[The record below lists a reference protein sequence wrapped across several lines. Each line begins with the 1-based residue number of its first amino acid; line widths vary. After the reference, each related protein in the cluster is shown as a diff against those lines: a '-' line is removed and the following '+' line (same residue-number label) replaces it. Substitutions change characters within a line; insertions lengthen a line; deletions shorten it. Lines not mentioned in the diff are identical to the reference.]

1 MSGWMNTSS
10 CASLIALTVVLAC
23 TGCASEPDP
32 PPPVP
37 GAAKYH
43 RAFDAAQ
50 AAAGEVGIA
59 VRTSDRDA
67 GRILGSKD
75 GVEVMIWLQW
85 QPSGSTKVEF
95 NPTGTDKDPKLGEK
109 WLAAYNRRMGR

>member
-1 MSGWMNTSS
+1 MNRSS
-10 CASLIALTVVLAC
+10 VLALSLAITC
-23 TGCASEPDP
+23 AGCASEPEP
-32 PPPVP
+32 MPVP

-59 VRTSDRDA
+59 VRTADRDA

-85 QPSGSTKVEF
+85 QSSGSTKVEF
-95 NPTGTDKDPKLGEK
+95 TPPSTEREPKLGEK